1 MRPEVTDRGCAT
13 SPSCSGTLRASRRVG
28 TRVAHL
34 RAVISGP
41 RLSFPL
47 CVSAWG
53 VHAGPCSPTFSWA
66 VSGLGSLAEAFSSL
80 PVPGL
85 EPFLPSFLRVSSS
98 ADTGHLCLL
107 VSTCPLKPLAAAHT
121 RVRLCVCLGA
131 ALFSICSCSFQSFDP
146 FVLVPDSGG
155 PCVLHSRPCVLR
167 SLVILSG
174 VCLAAGPQSRCR
186 SLLGRWLG
194 VGHPVNWPPVGLVS
208 CGSVSDASFPGTS
221 WSSEPPAPCGPA
233 GGERRSLCWRRPG
246 GDSRGNCPPQGECP
260 QGAVP
265 SPLLSGQFALGS
277 ARPPRCGG
285 DLGGAG
291 TLSTALS
298 WPRPRLP

>member
-1 MRPEVTDRGCAT
+1 MLRGGLDSSGPCGSLYHLWPRLIIGTVKRQALGRGCLVRPEVTDRGCAT

-34 RAVISGP
+34 HAVISGP

-85 EPFLPSFLRVSSS
+85 EPFIPSFLRVSSS

-167 SLVILSG
+167 SLGHSLWSVSCSWTAVTMPEPAG
-174 VCLAAGPQSRCR
+174 EVAGGGAPCELAPGGPR
-186 SLLGRWLG
+186 LVWLG
-194 VGHPVNWPPVGLVS
+194 QR
-208 CGSVSDASFPGTS
+208 C
-221 WSSEPPAPCGPA
+221 
-233 GGERRSLCWRRPG
+233 
-246 GDSRGNCPPQGECP
+246 
-260 QGAVP
+260 
-265 SPLLSGQFALGS
+265 LL
-277 ARPPRCGG
+277 PRH
-285 DLGGAG
+285 L
-291 TLSTALS
+291 LEL
-298 WPRPRLP
+298 